1 MEIELQQAWRRLV
14 ESVSPHQGVLTLSVG
29 AQLVYAGALGL
40 YLRALFRR
48 ASVSAS
54 DAESIGRVFPLLTVV
69 TAGVIG
75 VVKSSLALSL
85 GFLGALSIVRFRAA
99 IKEPEELAYLFLS
112 VAVGLAIGAE
122 TPLLALM
129 LVAVATG
136 LAFVLRLR
144 AGKSARHSL
153 LLTVSADGDGGFLE
167 GQASVFATLAEL
179 AGPHTLQRVDLEDG
193 RAQIRVIL
201 RRSDARRTAQLIGQ
215 LRQRLPRCGFSYVN
229 LDSSL

>member
-1 MEIELQQAWRRLV
+1 MELELQQAWRRLV
-14 ESVSPHQGVLTLSVG
+14 ESVSLHQGVLTLSVSV
-29 AQLVYAGALGL
+29 QLVYAAALGL
-40 YLRALFRR
+40 YLRTLFRR
-48 ASVSAS
+48 ATLSAS
-54 DAESIGRVFPLLTVV
+54 DAESIARVFPLLTVV

-129 LVAVATG
+129 LVVVATL
-136 LAFVLRLR
+136 LAWILRLQ

-153 LLTVSADGDGGFLE
+153 LLTVSAERDEGFLD
-167 GQASVFATLAEL
+167 GKDGVFSALAEL
-179 AGPHTLQRVDLEDG
+179 VGPHTLQRVDLEDG
-193 RAQIRVIL
+193 RAQVRVIL

-215 LRQRLPRCGFSYVN
+215 LRERLPGCEFSYVN